1 MYYYLPILII
11 VLANIAYHVS
21 AKSVPKEM
29 DSFFF
34 LSLLY
39 IIAGAISFGIY
50 FFRTGTNIENVA
62 AQVKMI
68 NWVPFVFAIGIIG
81 LELGNILMYRVGW
94 NISLGALVSNIL
106 LAVALIAVGFLAY
119 SETFS
124 IKQSIGIMCCLLGLV
139 LVNKR

>member
-1 MYYYLPILII
+1 MLGHKNVMLYYLPILII

-50 FFRTGTNIENVA
+50 FFRTGTNVENVA

-81 LELGNILMYRVGW
+81 ILFNLSVFLHQ
-94 NISLGALVSNIL
+94 NPEKHEIL
-106 LAVALIAVGFLAY
+106 QRRNTQVN
-119 SETFS
+119 S
-124 IKQSIGIMCCLLGLV
+124 IMDE
-139 LVNKR
+139 